1 MENEEKEKGKEQ
13 EADSIEKRERA
24 HACSK
29 SELAQ
34 RYLPH
39 VSPPAARRML
49 RAWIDKNADLKAVLE
64 KTGYDDKTVML
75 TPAQVQ
81 LHYDYLGEP

>member
-1 MENEEKEKGKEQ
+1 METEEKGKEQ

-64 KTGYDDKTVML
+64 KTGYNDKTVML